1 MADEKWFL
9 NVGQI
14 VEQLGIK
21 PNMVIADFGAGHG
34 FFSIAFAKKVG
45 HSGQIFAVDILQ
57 SALDAIKSQ
66 AKLEGLFNIKLV
78 KGNLE
83 KAGGSALADESCDM
97 VFIANLMF
105 QAPNKK
111 ELITEAWRILKNG
124 GELAIV
130 EWKPYTELG
139 PRKENRLSEE
149 ELKQLVAPEG
159 FAELKSINAG
169 SHHYG
174 LVFIKN

>member
-1 MADEKWFL
+1 M
-9 NVGQI
+9 
-14 VEQLGIK
+14 
-21 PNMVIADFGAGHG
+21 
-34 FFSIAFAKKVG
+34 
-45 HSGQIFAVDILQ
+45 
-57 SALDAIKSQ
+57 
-66 AKLEGLFNIKLV
+66 
-78 KGNLE
+78 
-83 KAGGSALADESCDM
+83 ADESCDM